1 MWTSVFMF
9 IILNSD
15 NLNIS
20 SELDVFKAAIRLI
33 DDGIM
38 GRKQQLVRLMKCIRF
53 PFTTHVELLLC
64 NELTSLLEEND
75 ECMQMILG
83 EIGLYQHG
91 YVKRGSV

>member
-1 MWTSVFMF
+1 MF

-33 DDGIM
+33 EDGIT
-38 GRKQQLVRLMKCIRF
+38 GRKQQLVRLTKCVQLSFMKQ
-53 PFTTHVELLLC
+53 VELLLC

-91 YVKRGSV
+91 YEKRGPV